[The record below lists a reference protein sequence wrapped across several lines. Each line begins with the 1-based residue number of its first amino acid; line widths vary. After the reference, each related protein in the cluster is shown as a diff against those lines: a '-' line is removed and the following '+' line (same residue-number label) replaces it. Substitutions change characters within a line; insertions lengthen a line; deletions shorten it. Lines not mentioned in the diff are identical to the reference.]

1 MSLLI
6 MTEDYRQRGL
16 DRRGYPRSP
25 VTLSEYR
32 KGKPNPMKGRANP
45 AESLTKSE
53 YRLLLSSFKPIHY
66 GVRDKA
72 IVMLMYTGMK
82 CGAILK
88 LQRRHY
94 EPGRPTLTVPATQF
108 RGETDITL
116 DLETREAMD
125 EWMEVRRELRK
136 QHRIQVSSPLFCTL
150 SGPTRGLE
158 LGGAY
163 VRQMLKRQ
171 AAEVEI
177 DRKVNPQGLL
187 LSGIEHRAET
197 HSRLLEQLLPTV
209 EEADFESRYR
219 EAFETWEAAAGK
231 FELDPVR
238 EARRIGEDCRAALD
252 HFADAALR
260 ARRVEPPAGTV
271 SKLRALLDDAEAKSL
286 GVAAHHDAL
295 IKYWGTVSDL
305 DQRQAHKG
313 KREAEKLTREDARR
327 AVLYTLLVMLEV
339 DRALAVQ

>member
-1 MSLLI
+1 M
-6 MTEDYRQRGL
+6 MEDFQQREL

-32 KGKPNPMKGRANP
+32 RGKPNPMKGCSNP

-94 EPGRPTLTVPATQF
+94 EPGRLTLTVPASQF
-108 RGETDITL
+108 RGEHDITL
-116 DLETREAMD
+116 DLETRTALD
-125 EWMEVRRELRK
+125 QWMEIRRELQK
-136 QHRIQVSSPLFCTL
+136 QRRLQVSSPLFCTL
-150 SGPTRGLE
+150 SGPTRGRE

-163 VRQMLKRQ
+163 VRQMLKNQ

-177 DRKVNPQGLL
+177 DRKVNPQGLI
-187 LSGIEHRAET
+187 LSGKEHRAQT
-197 HSRLLEQLLPTV
+197 HSRLLGQLLPV
-209 EEADFESRYR
+209 IEDADFESRYR

-252 HFADAALR
+252 HFADAALQLYR
-260 ARRVEPPAGTV
+260 LQATTGAGTV
-271 SKLRALLDDAEAKSL
+271 DKLRALLGAAGSNSER
-286 GVAAHHDAL
+286 VAAHHDAL
-295 IKYWGTVSDL
+295 VKYWGTVSDL
-305 DQRQAHKG
+305 DQRQAHKAR
-313 KREAEKLTREDARR
+313 REAEKLTGEDARR
-327 AVLYTLLVMLEV
+327 AILYTLLVMLEV
-339 DRALAVQ
+339 DRALRT